1 MVSDCRL
8 RPWTLRDVDLTL
20 VGLGRADLRDTVLA
34 GLRFR
39 EANLV
44 EADLRGADLSRA
56 DLSGARL
63 LGARLEGADLREA
76 RLDADALV
84 QARLAGARIDID
96 TAIAFAAAHGL
107 RVDVGADQER

>member
-1 MVSDCRL
+1 MAISWASSVIAAVTSGSGS
-8 RPWTLRDVDLTL
+8 W
-20 VGLGRADLRDTVLA
+20 
-34 GLRFR
+34 
-39 EANLV
+39 ANTIG
-44 EADLRGADLSRA
+44 D
-56 DLSGARL
+56 RL